1 MAVRAVLFDAGNTL
15 LEIDHAAIAL
25 HLRSR
30 GHEVDPAA
38 VADAE
43 RRARFRL
50 EHEQAAQPTREPR
63 GEGRYFRYL
72 LEGLG
77 IADETEYRAVVEWR
91 RAYNLPV
98 GLCHRPHIE
107 ALAALHR
114 LREAGVVTGVIS
126 NSNGSAALAL
136 ERAGLAPHLGFV
148 IDSTVVGMA
157 KPDPRVF
164 VLGLDRAGAAA
175 GQAIYVGDSYF
186 VDVLG
191 ARQVGMGAV
200 LFDPGGLWA
209 PRDCP
214 IAAGLTAAVELALG

>member
-15 LEIDHAAIAL
+15 LEIDHAAIAA
-25 HLRSR
+25 HLGSR
-30 GHEVDPAA
+30 GHEVAAAA

-50 EHEQAAQPTREPR
+50 EHEQAAQPTRERR

-77 IADETEYRAVVEWR
+77 IVDEAERDAVARWR

-98 GLCHRPHIE
+98 GLCHRPHAE
-107 ALAALHR
+107 ALPALRR

-136 ERAGLAPHLGFV
+136 ERAGLAPHLAFV

-157 KPDPRVF
+157 KPDPRIF
-164 VLGLDRAGAAA
+164 ALGLDRTGAVANEVV
-175 GQAIYVGDSYF
+175 YVGDSYF

-191 ARQVGMGAV
+191 ARQVGMSAV

-209 PRDCP
+209 PGDCP
-214 IAAGLTAAVELALG
+214 IAAGLTEAVELALG